1 MIRILMARR
10 NKEDQKFFLQ
20 NSLVFVVLMKG
31 FINHPDP
38 HQGPSQEEIVC
49 MASNESFMR
58 VAGVLAVFCKS
69 QYIFL
74 AVHRQLYR

>member
-20 NSLVFVVLMKG
+20 NSLVFVVLIKG

-38 HQGPSQEEIVC
+38 HQGCSHWVH
-49 MASNESFMR
+49 SFMR
-58 VAGVLAVFCKS
+58 VAGGYWLFF
-69 QYIFL
+69 IL
-74 AVHRQLYR
+74 ILIMMMMTG